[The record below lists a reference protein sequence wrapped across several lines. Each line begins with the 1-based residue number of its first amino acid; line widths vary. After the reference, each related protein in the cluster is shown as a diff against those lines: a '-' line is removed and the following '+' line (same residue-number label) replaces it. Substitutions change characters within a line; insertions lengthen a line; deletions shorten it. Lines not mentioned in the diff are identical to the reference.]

1 MATARDLGKAYV
13 SIVPD
18 TAKFKP
24 ELESA
29 LKKAMAGA
37 NASVKV
43 DGDTKPL
50 TESVKKAT
58 KEVNSDLVRMKN
70 EAKALLSDGLKLYV
84 DSDDTKATAKLDKL
98 RAELT
103 AISNMK
109 VEVDPEVSDT
119 AVAKAQAKLSAVKA
133 SLDAF
138 AREEVTAT
146 ADVNTA
152 RAMAKMG
159 ELDGILAIFGS
170 KRAVAKADVDT
181 SPAKRALA
189 SLFGSGGYFD
199 KTVEKDAENSG
210 RKSGGFFSS
219 GFGTGLPPGA
229 LIPIVGLALA
239 ALPAAVGTVGAA
251 AGVGLGAGIIAL
263 AISELKKNAKQLN
276 SALKRVTADQKALA
290 TAQGGA
296 PSSTSIIA
304 KQASDAV
311 LANSIKQLSAQKS
324 LTAAQKTTLQNDKIK
339 LAYGQQQL
347 ANLQSQGAT
356 SGKTNAAAVQAA
368 KEKLK
373 SDQETVQA
381 LQQQQN
387 KLAAFQK
394 VYNDLKDQGKVVTQA
409 LFGAVKDS
417 GFLKAADVA
426 VNKLGG
432 EVIALRPQLQRL
444 FASSTPYIQ
453 SFVNALTGLV
463 SSTLPGLNTM
473 LRQAQGPLTAFISG
487 LGTLVGTQL
496 SSWFEESIPFIQKSA
511 GFFDNLV
518 KTLGTLGRV
527 LIDFGGAAASILEPA
542 LGAVNSVL
550 QAVLPQF
557 RTLALTIS
565 STLGPSVRNLGA
577 AFVTQA
583 VPALNGF
590 LKILTALV
598 GPISAVINFVAKLA
612 NSMPWLTTSILAVWG
627 AIKLWGGISGIIST
641 VTTKVLDFASTLAK
655 IGEKALPLVSSA
667 AAKLATILAGLP
679 LGPIGIAA
687 AALATIIGVGLFAA
701 MSNTKTAAQKLDEQL
716 QHNIDT
722 AETLGQKYSAAQR
735 LVSVTADQYAQ
746 AQKNLAE
753 AQRAVASGSGAANQ
767 AIRAGIPVSQQA
779 ATAVSSQ
786 RDAYNKAKA
795 EAKFYGDQLRENTN
809 LSPALVNAILTENTK
824 LSSQLTTAEKLTQAW
839 DQLNGVSQN
848 YSQNA
853 QSLQG
858 AIEGL
863 TKDQRTQGV
872 TANQLW
878 GDQNQVVS
886 SLGQMADANQNAM
899 AAAQGNTAQQKLLR
913 KAMADQIAAALDS
926 VPINSAAAAQILA
939 IGSRALGTNS
949 NVKDLR
955 KAIRDAGG
963 QAQNFTTDTQ
973 KAAGQVANLGAK
985 ADNSRTRLEK
995 LAYQMGVSRDKADKL
1010 AGSIRNLPRKTQ
1022 IQILEAVKGSGTIN
1036 VSAAMPGLGVSTSS
1050 ARAQQQRSNLL
1061 ITGHADGGLIQ
1072 GPGTGTSD
1080 SIPARL
1086 SNGEYVVKASAVQ
1099 KVGVGH
1105 LDAVNSGK
1113 VAGFAGGGL
1122 VNSSKSG
1129 YTGVT
1134 SGNHTLIPDTVRY
1147 TEPII
1152 KKATS
1157 AALKALQQ
1165 AFSSSVAYNASAGV
1179 RQWLPDVIKAL
1190 ALNHLPASLANQV
1203 LRQISTESGGNP
1215 NAINLW
1221 DSNARAG
1228 HPSQGL
1234 LQTIPST
1241 FAAYHIPGT
1250 SMNIRDP
1257 LANIAAAI
1265 NYAKHVYGPGLMSGG
1280 MGLGSGHGYKF
1291 GGMLPEKVLGLGA
1304 TSGKPYAFGAGEQV
1318 KPSRKMEK
1326 SVDQSARTNDLLS
1339 MLISQNNEH
1348 RKILADMANSGRTTA
1363 ASVSGRSPL
1372 VRRGM

>member
-18 TAKFKP
+18 TEKFKP
-24 ELESA
+24 ELETA

-58 KEVNSDLVRMKN
+58 KEVNGDLVRMKN

-98 RAELT
+98 KAELT

-159 ELDGILAIFGS
+159 ELDGILAIFGG

-181 SPAKRALA
+181 NPAKRALA
-189 SLFGSGGYFD
+189 SLFGRGGYFD
-199 KTVEKDAENSG
+199 KTVEKDAENAG
-210 RKSGGFFSS
+210 NRSGGFFSS

-251 AGVGLGAGIIAL
+251 AGVSLGAGIIAL
-263 AISELKKNAKQLN
+263 AISELNKNAKQLN
-276 SALKRVTADQKALA
+276 SALKRVAADQKALA
-290 TAQGGA
+290 TAQGKGT
-296 PSSTSIIA
+296 SSSQNSILS

-311 LANSIKQLSAQKS
+311 LANSIKQLQAQNK
-324 LTAAQKTTLQNDKIK
+324 LTAAQKTTLSNDKIK
-339 LAYGQQQL
+339 LSYGQQQL

-356 SGKTNAAAVQAA
+356 TGKTNAAAVKAA

-394 VYNDLKDQGKVVTQA
+394 VYNDLKDQGKVITES

-417 GFLKAADVA
+417 GFLKSADVA

-432 EVIALRPQLQRL
+432 EVVALRPQLQRL

-453 SFVNALTGLV
+453 SFVNTLTGLV

-473 LRQAQGPLTAFISG
+473 LRQAQGPLKAFISG

-496 SSWFEESIPFIQKSA
+496 SSWFQESIPFIQKSA

-527 LIDFGGAAASILEPA
+527 LIDFGGASASILEPA

-627 AIKLWGGISGIIST
+627 AIKLWGGISGIISA
-641 VTTKVLDFASTLAK
+641 VTTKILGFSSTLSK
-655 IGEKALPLVSSA
+655 IGEKALPVVSSA
-667 AAKLATILAGLP
+667 ASKLSGVLAGLP

-687 AALATIIGVGLFAA
+687 AALATIIGVGLYAA
-701 MSNTKTAAQKLDEQL
+701 MSNAKTAAQKLDQQL

-722 AETLGQKYSAAQR
+722 AETLGQKYAAAQR

-767 AIRAGIPVSQQA
+767 SIRAGIPVSQQA

-824 LSSQLTTAEKLTQAW
+824 LTYQLTTAQKLTQAW
-839 DQLNGVSQN
+839 DQLNAVSQN

-863 TKDQRTQGV
+863 TKDQHTQGV

-886 SLGQMADANQNAM
+886 SLGQMADANQNAI
-899 AAAQGNTAQQKLLR
+899 AASQGNTAQQKLLR

-926 VPINSAAAAQILA
+926 VPANSAAAAQILA

-949 NVKDLR
+949 NMRDLR
-955 KAIRDAGG
+955 AAIKAAGG
-963 QAQNFTTDTQ
+963 QAQNFTTDAQ
-973 KAAGQVANLGAK
+973 RAAGGVANLASK
-985 ADNSRTRLEK
+985 AAVTRSQFEK
-995 LAYQMGVSRDKADKL
+995 LTDRLGIARGAADKL
-1010 AGSIRNLPRKTQ
+1010 YNSISKLPRSKQ
-1022 IQILEAVKGSGTIN
+1022 ITIKEAISGAGKIKIQGDVATNTSTGI
-1036 VSAAMPGLGVSTSS
+1036 STS
-1050 ARAQQQRSNLL
+1050 LK
-1061 ITGHADGGLIQ
+1061 TGEQTFNGYGYATGGYIS
-1072 GPGTGTSD
+1072 GPGSSTSD

-1086 SNGEYVVKASAVQ
+1086 SNGEYVVKASAVKQ
-1099 KVGVGH
+1099 VGVQH
-1105 LDAVNSGK
+1105 LDALNSGK
-1113 VAGFAGGGL
+1113 AVGFARGGVAGMNNALMPMTQG
-1122 VNSSKSG
+1122 KSEDVIKA
-1129 YTGVT
+1129 VT
-1134 SGNHTLIPDTVRY
+1134 SEFVG
-1147 TEPII
+1147 
-1152 KKATS
+1152 KA
-1157 AALKALQQ
+1157 AKALQQ
-1165 AFSSSVAYNASAGV
+1165 AFASSVAYNASAGV
-1179 RQWLPDVIKAL
+1179 KQWLPDVIKAL
-1190 ALNHLPASLANQV
+1190 ALNHLPSSLANQV